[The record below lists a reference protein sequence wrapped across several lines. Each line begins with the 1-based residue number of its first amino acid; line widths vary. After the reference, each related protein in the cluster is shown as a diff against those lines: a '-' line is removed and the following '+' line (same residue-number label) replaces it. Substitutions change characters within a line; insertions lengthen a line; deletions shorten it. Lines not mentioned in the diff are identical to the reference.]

1 MAVYNN
7 NISFNDEVTNN
18 IYVNSEDLS
27 IGNCPQIFIDN
38 PDILKYIIESMI
50 TVRGEITR
58 PGVYFFNSNDRNVP
72 LKDLLLYAGYKG
84 GNVIVS
90 PDRKNINIESKN
102 IELKGSVRFPQ
113 KLNFI
118 NEPKLSEIFPNA
130 NYVLPE
136 TYPLF
141 AVIKR
146 RENKIGT
153 LSFITFNPE
162 AIYSGLTDIKLMNG
176 DVIQFFSK
184 DEIQDILDSSNKKF

>member
-136 TYPLF
+136 T
-141 AVIKR
+141 
-146 RENKIGT
+146 
-153 LSFITFNPE
+153 
-162 AIYSGLTDIKLMNG
+162 
-176 DVIQFFSK
+176 
-184 DEIQDILDSSNKKF
+184 